1 MPVLKNKTPGRYV
14 NVCKGILENRSL
26 GLRDRGMLVTLLSF
40 PDNWDFS
47 IAGLAKILLDGKSAI
62 SASLDRLIHMG
73 YVTKEQERTAY
84 GKFGMNVIE
93 VHETPIAPLPE
104 KPLSENLSSEN
115 LSLEKPLTR
124 NMLSGNPSAE
134 KQEQVINKKVTN
146 KESMNKQVIHKK
158 SDTLCDKDYKEL
170 CVKFGRES
178 VDYQICKLQE
188 KHYKGCMNRRTIEQ
202 WCMEYKT
209 KVKPPQTAC
218 SYNNFPQRTY
228 DWEALERELLSRSYQ
243 GMEGGAADVS

>member
-1 MPVLKNKTPGRYV
+1 MPVLKNKTQGRYV
-14 NVCKGILENRSL
+14 NVCKGILENRSF

-47 IAGLAKILLDGKSAI
+47 IAGLAKILPDGKSAI
-62 SASLDRLIHMG
+62 SASLERLIQMG
-73 YVTKEQERTAY
+73 YVTKEQERTAF

-93 VHETPIAPLPE
+93 VHETPIVPLPE
-104 KPLSENLSSEN
+104 KPLSEKLPT
-115 LSLEKPLTR
+115 EKPLTK

-134 KQEQVINKKVTN
+134 KQAQVINKKVTN
-146 KESMNKQVIHKK
+146 KESMNKQVIHKE
-158 SDTLCDKDYKEL
+158 SDTLCDRDYKEL
-170 CVKFGRES
+170 CAKFGKES
-178 VDYQICKLQE
+178 VDYQIRKIQE

-202 WCMEYKT
+202 WCMEYQT

-218 SYNNFPQRTY
+218 SYNSFPQRTY
-228 DWEALERELLSRSYQ
+228 DWEALERELLARSYQ